1 MSGLGPY
8 GPLRHS
14 AQHGFVRENLL
25 EVVEDL
31 AYWAI
36 LVKNGHCFFESKR
49 EGRHALIVQIHIE
62 LLVTDLLHDK
72 SELAEALD

>member
-1 MSGLGPY
+1 
-8 GPLRHS
+8 
-14 AQHGFVRENLL
+14 VRENLL